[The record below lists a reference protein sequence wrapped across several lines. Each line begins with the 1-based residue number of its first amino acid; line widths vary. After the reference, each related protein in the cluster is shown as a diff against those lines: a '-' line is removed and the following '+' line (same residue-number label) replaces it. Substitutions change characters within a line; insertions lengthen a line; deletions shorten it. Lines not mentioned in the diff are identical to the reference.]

1 MALYIFW
8 EIVPKALWKLRGPS
22 FPALLHLLCDWSDAG
37 SVIITADVPGPSL
50 NTWKEP
56 IYFRYSS
63 SCQPCFV
70 PANYANLIQ
79 TL

>member
-1 MALYIFW
+1 MRLLRKNFADLRFQLYYICC
-8 EIVPKALWKLRGPS
+8 VTG
-22 FPALLHLLCDWSDAG
+22 DWSDAG